1 VAQARRLEDR
11 VAIITGASRGLG
23 RAMALAYAEEGA
35 SLVLSARSAAELDET
50 RQAVEQVG
58 PEALTVTTDVAVPA
72 DIDRMVQRALDR
84 FGQIDVLI
92 NNAGI
97 GRSEAG
103 RPIGSILDVE
113 PEFWDRMFAVN
124 TRGPYVGMRAVLPSM
139 LARGRGAIINI
150 SSGYAQRP
158 DPGSLPY
165 APSKAAL
172 EQLTRVVS
180 AEFGPRGIN
189 INALHPGGPAAT
201 SIFSA
206 DRPPSYPHLLR
217 PPEIICPAAVWLG
230 SDDCDLQGQ
239 VINCREWNRAHG
251 FPD

>member
-1 VAQARRLEDR
+1 
-11 VAIITGASRGLG
+11 
-23 RAMALAYAEEGA
+23 
-35 SLVLSARSAAELDET
+35 
-50 RQAVEQVG
+50 
-58 PEALTVTTDVAVPA
+58 
-72 DIDRMVQRALDR
+72 
-84 FGQIDVLI
+84 
-92 NNAGI
+92 
-97 GRSEAG
+97 
-103 RPIGSILDVE
+103 
-113 PEFWDRMFAVN
+113 MFAVN

-139 LARGRGAIINI
+139 LEHGRGAIINI
-150 SSGYAQRP
+150 SSGNAQRP

-206 DRPPSYPHLLR
+206 NRPPSYPHLLR

-230 SDDCDLQGQ
+230 SDDCDVQGQ

-251 FPD
+251 LPDGAEAARQSVAAGKHCRGFFVTSHMALRPGCSYHGAGTQVLIAPRAEPLCI